1 MDRHSAAHG
10 GMLALAA
17 FIWGTAFV
25 AQSLGMEHIGP
36 CAFNGARS
44 FVGCLVLLPV
54 IAAGKRLRAAG
65 RGQGGK
71 APLQGFGSKRPDFV
85 RSAPKVLWRGGAAC
99 GVLLAGASLLQQ
111 ASLQYTT
118 AGKAGF
124 LTSLY
129 IVIVP
134 VLGIFLG
141 RRANGKIW
149 AAVALAL
156 VGAYLLSVASGDEG
170 FSIGMGEI
178 LLLLCAVI
186 FSLHIMVIDRVAP
199 QVDGVQLSCI
209 QFLVAGLVSVVA
221 ALFLERGSFTVGGLL
236 ASWGPLLYVGVLSSG
251 VAYTLQIVG
260 QKGLNP
266 AVASLIMSLESV
278 FAAISGWLVLGQ
290 PLSPREMA
298 GCALV
303 FAGVVL
309 AQLPGRK
316 RAGDNG

>member
-1 MDRHSAAHG
+1 MDRHSAWRG
-10 GMLALAA
+10 GLLALAA
-17 FIWGTAFV
+17 LIWGTAFV
-25 AQSLGMEHIGP
+25 AQSMGMDYIGP

-54 IAAGKRLRAAG
+54 IVFGNRLR
-65 RGQGGK
+65 GGTERWF
-71 APLQGFGSKRPDFV
+71 LGLFE
-85 RSAPKVLWRGGAAC
+85 RSRTLLWGGTAC

-134 VLGIFLG
+134 VLGVFLG
-141 RRANGKIW
+141 RRAGGKVW
-149 AAVALAL
+149 AAVALA
-156 VGAYLLSVASGDEG
+156 VAGAYLLSVSGGEEG
-170 FSIGMGEI
+170 FSIGLGDGMV
-178 LLLLCAVI
+178 LCCSLI
-186 FSLHIMVIDRVAP
+186 FSLHILVIDRVSP
-199 QVDGVQLSCI
+199 QVDGVQLSCV
-209 QFLVAGLVSVVA
+209 QFFVAGLISVLA
-221 ALFLERGSFTVGGLL
+221 AVLLERGSFSWGGLL
-236 ASWGPLLYVGVLSSG
+236 AAWRPLLYVGILSSG

-278 FAAISGWLVLGQ
+278 FAAVSGWLVLHE

-298 GCALV
+298 GCVLV
-303 FAGVVL
+303 FGGVVL
-309 AQLPGRK
+309 AQLPGRREEK
-316 RAGDNG
+316 T

>member
-1 MDRHSAAHG
+1 MDRRDLTHG

-44 FVGCLVLLPV
+44 FVGCIVLLPV
-54 IAAGKRLRAAG
+54 IAAGRRLRGAG
-65 RGQGGK
+65 KGQGGST
-71 APLQGFGSKRPDFV
+71 PLQSQ
-85 RSAPKVLWRGGAAC
+85 SSKVLWLGGAAC

-141 RRANGKIW
+141 RKAGGKVW
-149 AAVALAL
+149 AAVVLALA
-156 VGAYLLSVASGDEG
+156 GAYLLSVAGGGG
-170 FSIGMGEI
+170 FSIGLGDSLVMI
-178 LLLLCAVI
+178 CAVI
-186 FSLHIMVIDRVAP
+186 FSLHIMVIDRVSP
-199 QVDGVQLSCI
+199 KVNGIQLSCI
-209 QFLVAGLVSVVA
+209 QLLVAGIISVICA
-221 ALFLERGSFTVGGLL
+221 AILERDSFTLSGLL

-251 VAYTLQIVG
+251 VQIVG
-260 QKGLNP
+260 QAGLNP

-278 FAAISGWLVLGQ
+278 FAAISGWLVLSQ
-290 PLSPREMA
+290 PLSGRELA

-303 FAGVVL
+303 FAGVIL

-316 RAGDNG
+316 AAGNR

>member
-1 MDRHSAAHG
+1 MDRRSAAHG

-54 IAAGKRLRAAG
+54 IMAGKRLRAAG

-71 APLQGFGSKRPDFV
+71 APLQGFGDSV
-85 RSAPKVLWRGGAAC
+85 PKVLWRGGAAC

-141 RRANGKIW
+141 RKVGGKVW
-149 AAVALAL
+149 VAVALAL

-209 QFLVAGLVSVVA
+209 QFLVAGLVSTAA
-221 ALFLERGSFTVGGLL
+221 ALLLERDSFTVGGLL

-278 FAAISGWLVLGQ
+278 FAAISGWIVLGQ
-290 PLSPREMA
+290 PLSPRELT

-303 FAGVVL
+303 FAGVIL

>member
-1 MDRHSAAHG
+1 MDRRDLTHG

-44 FVGCLVLLPV
+44 FVGCIVLLPV
-54 IAAGKRLRAAG
+54 IAAGRRLRGAG
-65 RGQGGK
+65 KGQGGS
-71 APLQGFGSKRPDFV
+71 APLQNQS
-85 RSAPKVLWRGGAAC
+85 PKVLWLGGAAC

-141 RRANGKIW
+141 RKAGGKVW
-149 AAVALAL
+149 AAVVLALA
-156 VGAYLLSVASGDEG
+156 GAYLLSVAGGGEG
-170 FSIGMGEI
+170 FSIGLGDSLVMI
-178 LLLLCAVI
+178 CAVI
-186 FSLHIMVIDRVAP
+186 FSLHIMVIDRVSP
-199 QVDGVQLSCI
+199 KVNGIQLSCI
-209 QFLVAGLVSVVA
+209 QFLVAGIISVICA
-221 ALFLERGSFTVGGLL
+221 AILERDSFTLSGLL

-260 QKGLNP
+260 QAGLNP

-278 FAAISGWLVLGQ
+278 FAAISGWLVLSQ
-290 PLSPREMA
+290 PLSGRELA

-303 FAGVVL
+303 FAGVIL

-316 RAGDNG
+316 AAKNR